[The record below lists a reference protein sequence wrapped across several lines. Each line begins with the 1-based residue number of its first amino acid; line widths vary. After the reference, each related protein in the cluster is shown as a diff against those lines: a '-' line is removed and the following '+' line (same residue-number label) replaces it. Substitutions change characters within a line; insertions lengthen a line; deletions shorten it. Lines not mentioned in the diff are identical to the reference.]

1 MTRCY
6 LGEGGGNDYDD
17 NIGDGGHVDDDG
29 HGNGGGDKAR
39 LYASLRQ
46 FKSENTASFV
56 ALFQ

>member
-46 FKSENTASFV
+46 FIAVGKVKILPF
-56 ALFQ
+56 L